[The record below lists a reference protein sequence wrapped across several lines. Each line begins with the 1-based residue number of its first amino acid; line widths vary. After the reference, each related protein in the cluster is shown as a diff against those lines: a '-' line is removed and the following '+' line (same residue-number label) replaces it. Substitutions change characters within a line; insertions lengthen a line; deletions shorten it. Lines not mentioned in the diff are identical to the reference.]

1 MKKLLTLITAI
12 AIGLL
17 AGSAVGVAA
26 QGEAAPETE
35 PVPATWVTG
44 TIIPSPTC
52 TDASFEVDGAVR
64 RGRGASCTPQT
75 WETSDPRLD
84 GETAALWNVDIY
96 DVGDAG
102 ATSVATFG
110 YDVRNEAG
118 GWECRSNILAHGRG
132 QFPAGLTGETAMC
145 VGDGGYDGLSSILVI
160 DGPDGFN
167 SIVGLIF
174 PGDAPP
180 PPELPAAE

>member
-1 MKKLLTLITAI
+1 MKKLWALIATM

-17 AGSAVGVAA
+17 AASAVGVAA
-26 QGEAAPETE
+26 QDEAATDTD
-35 PVPATWVTG
+35 PVLATWVTG
-44 TIIPSPTC
+44 EIIPSPTC
-52 TDASFEVDGAVR
+52 ADAAFEVDGAVR

-75 WETSDPRLD
+75 WETSDPRLS

-96 DVGDAG
+96 EVDSGSA
-102 ATSVATFG
+102 SVATYG
-110 YDVRNEAG
+110 YDVRNETG
-118 GWECRSNILAHGRG
+118 GWACRSTILDRDAGD
-132 QFPAGLTGETAMC
+132 FPSSFVGETAMC
-145 VGDGGYDGLSSILVI
+145 IGDGGYDGLSAILVI